1 MNQWAPT
8 YYEYQVIEV
17 KDSLF
22 RGKQSSVAL
31 QALIMEQAN
40 YGWRFVQAMADE
52 IKGRLGVGSTGG
64 MLLTFERERPPKQ

>member
-1 MNQWAPT
+1 MSQWAPT

-22 RGKQSSVAL
+22 RGKQSSEAL

-40 YGWRFVQAMADE
+40 YGWRFRQAIADE

-64 MLLTFERERPPKQ
+64 MLLTFERVRPPKQ